1 MAPSDEREA
10 TTLEK
15 WERKW
20 RALLAALG
28 AERRV
33 ARAAGDTETDTTLR
47 DEIRDLRA
55 SPPKV
60 RWRELEGSYEQRE
73 NDRRAGEAW
82 KRLTADLSSTP
93 LPSDERAAQLRQLLA
108 QPVWPLRFAMYPY
121 DKMGGPLL
129 EDDLTLESLRQKLQ
143 AIEDDGSAK
152 THEREGM
159 RRDALL
165 KLGVVWPRATRWE
178 RDGLAFVGFLLLG
191 CTETE
196 ALRRTADRRS
206 CKTSTAER
214 SVRRFF
220 KKVGV
225 RSLEVPRGY

>member
-1 MAPSDEREA
+1 M
-10 TTLEK
+10 
-15 WERKW
+15 
-20 RALLAALG
+20 
-28 AERRV
+28 
-33 ARAAGDTETDTTLR
+33 
-47 DEIRDLRA
+47 
-55 SPPKV
+55 
-60 RWRELEGSYEQRE
+60 
-73 NDRRAGEAW
+73 
-82 KRLTADLSSTP
+82 
-93 LPSDERAAQLRQLLA
+93 
-108 QPVWPLRFAMYPY
+108 
-121 DKMGGPLL
+121 
-129 EDDLTLESLRQKLQ
+129 EDNLTLTSLRQQLQ

-165 KLGVVWPRATRWE
+165 KLGVVWPRSTRWE

-191 CTETE
+191 CTEKE